1 MQQKIYQLYTSLFVY
16 KQQNWLLPVTFNE
29 FYVRN
34 SSKVQRCTRQS
45 NDIYINKYKTAQG
58 QKTIKYIG
66 GKLWNEI
73 PEAIKLLPC
82 LSLFKSNCKQFIV
95 NKS

>member
-1 MQQKIYQLYTSLFVY
+1 MCGTPVKFKEVYVSLMI
-16 KQQNWLLPVTFNE
+16 
-29 FYVRN
+29 
-34 SSKVQRCTRQS
+34 S
-45 NDIYINKYKTAQG
+45 INKYKTAQC

-66 GKLWNEI
+66 GKLWYEI

>member
-1 MQQKIYQLYTSLFVY
+1 MNFMCATPVRCKGVHVSLMISILI
-16 KQQNWLLPVTFNE
+16 KTKLLEV
-29 FYVRN
+29 
-34 SSKVQRCTRQS
+34 K
-45 NDIYINKYKTAQG
+45 
-58 QKTIKYIG
+58 KTIKYIG
-66 GKLWNEI
+66 DKLWNEI